1 MDDVTLEAPADL
13 VAPPWAIRGSL
24 VTGFPDLGLGVSFTF
39 VSFEL
44 LSLEVG
50 ASTILF
56 QSTAYGRV
64 GARLPLE
71 AGPRHAWTLTPA
83 LGYRG
88 QETRFFD
95 LSRMGGPTATVGLD
109 WFWGKPD
116 RAAFDLQLS
125 VGVLAILVDP
135 TDNHASV
142 IWPDCRLSYGVAF

>member
-1 MDDVTLEAPADL
+1 MDDVEEVAPADL
-13 VAPPWAIRGSL
+13 VAPPWSIRGSL
-24 VTGFPDLGLGVSFTF
+24 VTGFPDLGFGVSLTF
-39 VSFEL
+39 VAAERLSFE
-44 LSLEVG
+44 VG
-50 ASTILF
+50 GSTILF
-56 QSTAYGRV
+56 QNTLYGRV

-95 LSRMGGPTATVGLD
+95 VSRMGGPTATVAVD

-135 TDNHASV
+135 TMNHADV
-142 IWPDCRLSYGVAF
+142 VWPDCRLSYGVAF